1 MEQRKLI
8 KLSLEKNPSPENL
21 SKKQEIENLISKET
35 ETQFMHK
42 VQVTLSHIT
51 GDDGGISKHGLWKAK
66 KYFIPNDKGG
76 NHVT

>member
-1 MEQRKLI
+1 
-8 KLSLEKNPSPENL
+8 
-21 SKKQEIENLISKET
+21 
-35 ETQFMHK
+35 MHK

-66 KYFIPNDKGG
+66 KYLIPNDKGD